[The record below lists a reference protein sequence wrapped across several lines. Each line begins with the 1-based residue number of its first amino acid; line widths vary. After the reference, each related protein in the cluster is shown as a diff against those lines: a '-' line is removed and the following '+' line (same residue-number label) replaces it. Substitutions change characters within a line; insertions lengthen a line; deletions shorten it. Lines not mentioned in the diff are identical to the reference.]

1 METVVNTFHWADYS
15 IFVLSLGIAT
25 GIGIYYTWRDKKNQ
39 TTANLLLGDRKMG
52 LVPVTMS
59 LMATS
64 VSGGM
69 IMGVPSEV
77 FFNGTMFIYIV
88 STNVLSLPFVIHFII
103 PVYHQLQITSAYEY
117 LELRFNKVVRVL
129 GCLLFQLQTILGM
142 ALTLY
147 APALALN
154 QVMGIEL
161 WVSIVVIGLVCT
173 FYTALGGLKAV
184 MWTDAFQ
191 MIIIWI
197 ALLVLIIKSTI
208 DVGGISYVFEKAND
222 GGRLEFNNFNPS
234 PIERHTFWTLFIG
247 GFMLTLS
254 GYIGSQSMVQRFI
267 SMKNVKGAQSALYIQ
282 LPTSIIMITALV
294 YIGLVLFAKYGDQ
307 NPVPCIIDKSDQLL
321 PYLVMDVLGKIYGLP
336 GLFVSCIFSASLST
350 VSSGVNALALVLI
363 TDILKPL
370 YKYIKQRDM
379 DEAVATTLSKV
390 AALFY
395 GLLTIG
401 LAFLAQYFGSLIVI
415 VGLSISGMVGGPLLG
430 LFTLGFFFP
439 CTNSL
444 GATVAVLCSL
454 SFSSWLAIGSVVNMS
469 GPAPTSCLSSSNT
482 SILNDTLLGTTTMIL
497 NLTSDIS
504 IGNNIEKS
512 DLQTFYSISYLYY
525 SPLAVII
532 AVIVGLLVSCMT
544 GGTRKNPVDKRLLS
558 PLYHSIASLSNIN
571 SPDNITLNAS
581 NKDKH
586 IINGDLTEKDNNG
599 FVNTEKASR
608 L

>member
-1 METVVNTFHWADYS
+1 
-15 IFVLSLGIAT
+15 
-25 GIGIYYTWRDKKNQ
+25 
-39 TTANLLLGDRKMG
+39 MG

-197 ALLVLIIKSTI
+197 ALLVLIIKATN
-208 DVGGISYVFEKAND
+208 DVGGISYVFEKADD
-222 GGRLEFNNFNPS
+222 GGKLEFNNFNPS

-370 YKYIKQRDM
+370 YKYLKHRDM

-401 LAFLAQYFGSLIVI
+401 LAFLAQYFGSLIVV

-469 GPAPTSCLSSSNT
+469 GPAPTSCLSSGNST
-482 SILNDTLLGTTTMIL
+482 ILNDTVFSTTTMIF

-504 IGNNIEKS
+504 IGNNIEK
-512 DLQTFYSISYLYY
+512 YI
-525 SPLAVII
+525 
-532 AVIVGLLVSCMT
+532 
-544 GGTRKNPVDKRLLS
+544 
-558 PLYHSIASLSNIN
+558 
-571 SPDNITLNAS
+571 
-581 NKDKH
+581 
-586 IINGDLTEKDNNG
+586 
-599 FVNTEKASR
+599 
-608 L
+608 

>member
-1 METVVNTFHWADYS
+1 METVVNTFHWADYL

-25 GIGIYYTWRDKKNQ
+25 GIGIFYTWRDKKNQ
-39 TTANLLLGDRKMG
+39 TTSNLLLGDRKMG

-77 FFNGTMFIYIV
+77 FFNGTMFLYIV

-142 ALTLY
+142 ALILY

-161 WVSIVVIGLVCT
+161 WISIVVIGLVCT

-208 DVGGISYVFEKAND
+208 DVGGISYVFEKADD
-222 GGRLEFNNFNPS
+222 GGKLQFNNFNPS

-282 LPTSIIMITALV
+282 LPTSIMMITALV

-401 LAFLAQYFGSLIVI
+401 LAFLAQYFGSLIVQ

-454 SFSSWLAIGSVVNMS
+454 LFSSWLAIGSVVNMS
-469 GPAPTSCLSSSNT
+469 DPAPTSCLSPGNT
-482 SILNDTLLGTTTMIL
+482 TILNNTLLSTTTMIF

-504 IGNNIEKS
+504 IGNTIEKS

-532 AVIVGLLVSCMT
+532 AVIVGLLVSCVT
-544 GGTRKNPVDKRLLS
+544 GGTRQNPVDKRLLS
-558 PLYHSIASLSNIN
+558 PLYHSIASLSNIHTQ
-571 SPDNITLNAS
+571 DNIKGLKKTKQHKEYAKK
-581 NKDKH
+581 NK
-586 IINGDLTEKDNNG
+586 IMFES
-599 FVNTEKASR
+599 E
-608 L
+608 